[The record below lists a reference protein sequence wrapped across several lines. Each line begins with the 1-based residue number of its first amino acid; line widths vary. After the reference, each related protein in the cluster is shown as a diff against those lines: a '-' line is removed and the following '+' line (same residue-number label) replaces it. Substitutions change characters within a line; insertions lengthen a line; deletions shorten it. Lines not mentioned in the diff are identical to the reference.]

1 MVIVV
6 TVVVV
11 PAVVVVVEVVVVVV
25 VVGDATEDHMEHLL
39 EITLDHKKI
48 QKLCR
53 KNICIIKKPLKYLDI
68 WMFLKSKLAKGSLR
82 WLGDAVNDLC

>member
-11 PAVVVVVEVVVVVV
+11 PAVVVVVVAVVVVV

-39 EITLDHKKI
+39 EITLDHKKYRNVAETI
-48 QKLCR
+48 YAL
-53 KNICIIKKPLKYLDI
+53 
-68 WMFLKSKLAKGSLR
+68 LR
-82 WLGDAVNDLC
+82 SHSNTWKHGCFSNLNWQRVPCVGLVML

>member
-11 PAVVVVVEVVVVVV
+11 PAVVVVVVVAVVVVFV

-53 KNICIIKKPLKYLDI
+53 KNICIIKKPLKYLDT
-68 WMFLKSKLAKGSLR
+68 
-82 WLGDAVNDLC
+82 

>member
-1 MVIVV
+1 MVIFV

-11 PAVVVVVEVVVVVV
+11 PAVVVVVVAVVVV

-53 KNICIIKKPLKYLDI
+53 KNICIIKMPLKYLDT
-68 WMFLKSKLAKGSLR
+68 
-82 WLGDAVNDLC
+82 

>member
-11 PAVVVVVEVVVVVV
+11 PAVVVVVVVG

-53 KNICIIKKPLKYLDI
+53 KNICIIKKPLKYLDT
-68 WMFLKSKLAKGSLR
+68 WMFLKSKLEKGSLR